1 MELRQLRTFQTVAR
15 LMNFNRAA
23 DALNYAQSTV
33 SAQIKLLE
41 EELGVSL
48 FDRLGKRIVITEAG
62 QKLMRY
68 AQKMIDIEQ
77 ETLTE
82 ISNSETLIGSISVRA
97 PQSVGTYL
105 LPSVLQQFKNQYP
118 RVGFDVSSCAL
129 FTLGQELRSGIIDVA
144 FLLAESVNAADLT
157 AELIRIEP
165 LVFVSDPNH
174 VLTKSAGMTFRDLN
188 GQSIL
193 LPKHDCSYKMQF
205 EEMLAADNIRP
216 SVVMEF
222 NSIEAIKQ
230 CVIKGLGITVIPE
243 IAVKAELAQER
254 LKALP
259 WLDEPLETGVLM
271 IRHKDKWISPAL
283 KVFMDICRETMK
295 HFPKPSIS
303 NFKKG

>member
-105 LPSVLQQFKNQYP
+105 LPSVFEKFKSQYP

-129 FTLGQELRSGIIDVA
+129 YTLRQELRSGIIDVA
-144 FLLAESVNAADLT
+144 FLLADSINAADLT
-157 AELIRIEP
+157 TELVRIEP
-165 LVFVSDPNH
+165 LVFVTDPSH
-174 VLTKSAGMTFRDLN
+174 ALIQRDGMTLSDLN
-188 GQSIL
+188 GQSVF

-205 EEMLAADNIRP
+205 EEMLAAENINP
-216 SVVMEF
+216 SVVTEF

-230 CVIKGLGITVIPE
+230 CVIKGLGITMIPE
-243 IAVKAELAQER
+243 IAVKSELDQKK
-254 LKALP
+254 LKAVP
-259 WLDEPLETGVLM
+259 WFDEPLETGVLM

-283 KVFMDICRETMK
+283 QAFMEICREVMK
-295 HFPKPSIS
+295 LSIKVS
-303 NFKKG
+303 YETNTFV

>member
-33 SAQIKLLE
+33 STQIKLLE

-82 ISNSETLIGSISVRA
+82 ISNSEILIGSISVRA

-105 LPSVLQQFKNQYP
+105 LPSVLQQFKRQYP
-118 RVGFDVSSCAL
+118 RVGFDISSCAL
-129 FTLGQELRSGIIDVA
+129 FTLQQELRSGIIDVA
-144 FLLAESVNAADLT
+144 FLLAESINAADLT
-157 AELIRIEP
+157 AELVRIEP

-174 VLTKSAGMTFRDLN
+174 AITKGVGITFRDLN
-188 GQSIL
+188 GQSIF

-205 EEMLAADNIRP
+205 EEILTSENINP

-243 IAVKAELAQER
+243 IAVKDELVQNK
-254 LKALP
+254 LKKIP

-283 KVFMDICRETMK
+283 QAFMDLSRETMK
-295 HFPKPSIS
+295 LSI
-303 NFKKG
+303 

>member
-1 MELRQLRTFQTVAR
+1 VELRQLRTFQTVAR

-48 FDRLGKRIVITEAG
+48 FNRLGKRIVITEAG

-82 ISNSETLIGSISVRA
+82 ISNSEILIGSISVRA

-105 LPSVLQQFKNQYP
+105 LPSVLQQFKRQYP
-118 RVGFDVSSCAL
+118 RVGFDISSCAL
-129 FTLGQELRSGIIDVA
+129 FTLQQELRSGIIDVA
-144 FLLAESVNAADLT
+144 FLLAESINAADLT
-157 AELIRIEP
+157 AELVRIEP

-174 VLTKSAGMTFRDLN
+174 AITKGVGITFRDLN
-188 GQSIL
+188 GQSIF

-205 EEMLAADNIRP
+205 EEILTSENINP

-243 IAVKAELAQER
+243 IAVKDELVQNK
-254 LKALP
+254 LKKIP

-283 KVFMDICRETMK
+283 QAFMDISRKSMK
-295 HFPKPSIS
+295 LPV
-303 NFKKG
+303 

>member
-97 PQSVGTYL
+97 PQTVGTYL
-105 LPSVLQQFKNQYP
+105 LPPVLLQFKNQYP
-118 RVGFDVSSCAL
+118 RVGFDVSSCA
-129 FTLGQELRSGIIDVA
+129 FYTLRQELRSGIIDVA

-157 AELIRIEP
+157 AELVRIEP
-165 LVFVSDPNH
+165 LVFVSAPNH
-174 VLTKSAGMTFRDLN
+174 ALTKRVGITFDDLN

-205 EEMLAADNIRP
+205 EEMLTAENIKP

-230 CVIKGLGITVIPE
+230 CVVKGLGITVIPE
-243 IAVKAELAQER
+243 IAVKAELGQNKLEQI
-254 LKALP
+254 P
-259 WLDEPLETGVLM
+259 WLDGSLETGVLM

-283 KVFMDICRETMK
+283 QTFMDLSRETMK
-295 HFPKPSIS
+295 RPI
-303 NFKKG
+303 

>member
-33 SAQIKLLE
+33 STQIKLLE

-48 FDRLGKRIVITEAG
+48 FNRLGKRIVITEAG

-77 ETLTE
+77 ETITE

-105 LPSVLQQFKNQYP
+105 LPSVLRQYKKQYP

-129 FTLGQELRSGIIDVA
+129 YTLGQELRSGIIDVA
-144 FLLAESVNAADLT
+144 FLLAESINAADLT
-157 AELIRIEP
+157 AELVRIEP

-174 VLTKSAGMTFRDLN
+174 VFTHRDGITFKDLN

-205 EEMLAADNIRP
+205 EEMLTAENIKP

-230 CVIKGLGITVIPE
+230 CVMKGLGITVMPE
-243 IAVKAELAQER
+243 IAVEAELAQKKLE
-254 LKALP
+254 KIV

-283 KVFMDICRETMK
+283 QAFMDISRETMK
-295 HFPKPSIS
+295 LSI
-303 NFKKG
+303 

>member
-105 LPSVLQQFKNQYP
+105 LPSVLQQFKCQYP

-129 FTLGQELRSGIIDVA
+129 FTLQQELRSGIIDVA

-157 AELIRIEP
+157 AELVRIEP
-165 LVFVSDPNH
+165 LVFVSDPNYA
-174 VLTKSAGMTFRDLN
+174 LTKSVGMTFRDLN

-205 EEMLAADNIRP
+205 EEMLTAENISP

-243 IAVKAELAQER
+243 IAVKAELAQN
-254 LKALP
+254 KIKKIP

-283 KVFMDICRETMK
+283 QAFMDISRETMK
-295 HFPKPSIS
+295 LSI
-303 NFKKG
+303 

>member
-105 LPSVLQQFKNQYP
+105 LPSVLQQFKYQYP

-129 FTLGQELRSGIIDVA
+129 FTLQQELRSGIIDVA
-144 FLLAESVNAADLT
+144 FLLSESVNAADLT
-157 AELIRIEP
+157 AELVRIEP

-174 VLTKSAGMTFRDLN
+174 ALTKSVGMTFSDLN
-188 GQSIL
+188 SQSIL

-205 EEMLAADNIRP
+205 EEMLTAENISP

-243 IAVKAELAQER
+243 IAVKAELAQN
-254 LKALP
+254 KIKKIP

-283 KVFMDICRETMK
+283 QAFMDISRETMK
-295 HFPKPSIS
+295 LSI
-303 NFKKG
+303 

>member
-68 AQKMIDIEQ
+68 AQKMIDIEK

-105 LPSVLQQFKNQYP
+105 LPSVLQQFQSQYP

-165 LVFVSDPNH
+165 LVFVSDSNH
-174 VLTKSAGMTFRDLN
+174 VLTKSVGMTFRDLN

-205 EEMLAADNIRP
+205 EEMLTAEKIRP
-216 SVVMEF
+216 SVMMEF

-243 IAVKAELAQER
+243 IAVKEELAQEK
-254 LKALP
+254 LKKIP
-259 WLDEPLETGVLM
+259 WLDEPMETGVLM

-283 KVFMDICRETMK
+283 QAFMDICRETMK
-295 HFPKPSIS
+295 LPI
-303 NFKKG
+303 

>member
-105 LPSVLQQFKNQYP
+105 LPSVLQQFKSQYP

-129 FTLGQELRSGIIDVA
+129 FTLQQELRSGIIDVA

-157 AELIRIEP
+157 AELVRIEP

-174 VLTKSAGMTFRDLN
+174 ALTKSVGMTFRDLN

-205 EEMLAADNIRP
+205 EEILTAENISP

-243 IAVKAELAQER
+243 IAVKAELAQNK
-254 LKALP
+254 LKKIP

-271 IRHKDKWISPAL
+271 LRHKDKWISPAL
-283 KVFMDICRETMK
+283 QAFMDISRETMK
-295 HFPKPSIS
+295 FSIQ
-303 NFKKG
+303 N

>member
-62 QKLMRY
+62 LKLMRY

-82 ISNSETLIGSISVRA
+82 ISNSETPIGSISVRA

-105 LPSVLQQFKNQYP
+105 LPSVLQQFKNLYP

-129 FTLGQELRSGIIDVA
+129 YTLRQELRSGIIDVA

-165 LVFVSDPNH
+165 LVLVSEPNH
-174 VLTKSAGMTFRDLN
+174 VFTQGVGMTFNDLN

-193 LPKHDCSYKMQF
+193 LPKHDCSYKMAF
-205 EEMLAADNIRP
+205 EEMLTAENIRP

-243 IAVKAELAQER
+243 IAVKDELAQKK
-254 LKALP
+254 LKVIP

-283 KVFMDICRETMK
+283 QTFMNLSRETMK
-295 HFPKPSIS
+295 HPI
-303 NFKKG
+303 

>member
-1 MELRQLRTFQTVAR
+1 
-15 LMNFNRAA
+15 MNFNRAA

-68 AQKMIDIEQ
+68 AQKMIDIEK

-105 LPSVLQQFKNQYP
+105 LPSVLQQFQSQYP

-165 LVFVSDPNH
+165 LVFVSDSNH
-174 VLTKSAGMTFRDLN
+174 VLTKSVGMTFRDLN

-205 EEMLAADNIRP
+205 EEMLTAENIRP
-216 SVVMEF
+216 SVMMEF

-243 IAVKAELAQER
+243 IAVKEELAQEK
-254 LKALP
+254 LKKIP
-259 WLDEPLETGVLM
+259 WLDEPMETGVLM

-283 KVFMDICRETMK
+283 QAFMDICRETMK
-295 HFPKPSIS
+295 LPI
-303 NFKKG
+303 

>member
-105 LPSVLQQFKNQYP
+105 LPSVLQQFKRQYP

-129 FTLGQELRSGIIDVA
+129 FTLRQELRSGIIDVA
-144 FLLAESVNAADLT
+144 FLFAESVNASDLT
-157 AELIRIEP
+157 AELVRIEP
-165 LVFVSDPNH
+165 LVFVADPNH
-174 VLTKSAGMTFRDLN
+174 ALTNSVGMTFSDLS
-188 GQSIL
+188 GQSIF

-205 EEMLAADNIRP
+205 EEMLTAENIRP

-243 IAVKAELAQER
+243 KAVKAELAQKK
-254 LKALP
+254 LKVIP

-283 KVFMDICRETMK
+283 QAFMDISRETMK
-295 HFPKPSIS
+295 LPI
-303 NFKKG
+303 

>member
-105 LPSVLQQFKNQYP
+105 LPSVLQQFKNLYP

-129 FTLGQELRSGIIDVA
+129 FTLQQELRSGIIDLA

-157 AELIRIEP
+157 AELVRIEP
-165 LVFVSDPNH
+165 LVFVSEPNH
-174 VLTKSAGMTFRDLN
+174 VFTKGVGMTFNDLN

-205 EEMLAADNIRP
+205 EEMLTSENISP

-243 IAVKAELAQER
+243 IAVKAELAQNK
-254 LKALP
+254 LKKIP

-283 KVFMDICRETMK
+283 QAFMDISRETMK
-295 HFPKPSIS
+295 P
-303 NFKKG
+303 

>member
-68 AQKMIDIEQ
+68 AQKMIDIEK

-105 LPSVLQQFKNQYP
+105 LPSVLQQFQSQYP

-165 LVFVSDPNH
+165 LVFVSDSNH
-174 VLTKSAGMTFRDLN
+174 VLTKSVGMTFRDLN

-205 EEMLAADNIRP
+205 EEMFTAENIRP
-216 SVVMEF
+216 SVMMEF

-243 IAVKAELAQER
+243 IAVKEELAQEK
-254 LKALP
+254 LKKIP
-259 WLDEPLETGVLM
+259 WLDEPMETGVLM

-283 KVFMDICRETMK
+283 QAFMDICRETMK
-295 HFPKPSIS
+295 LPI
-303 NFKKG
+303 

>member
-105 LPSVLQQFKNQYP
+105 LPSVLQQFKRRYP
-118 RVGFDVSSCAL
+118 RVGFDISSCAL
-129 FTLGQELRSGIIDVA
+129 FTLRQELRSGIIDVA
-144 FLLAESVNAADLT
+144 FLFAESVNASDLT
-157 AELIRIEP
+157 AELVRIEP
-165 LVFVSDPNH
+165 LVFVSGPNH
-174 VLTKSAGMTFRDLN
+174 ALTQNIGMTFRDLN
-188 GQSIL
+188 GQSIF

-205 EEMLAADNIRP
+205 EEMLTAESISP

-230 CVIKGLGITVIPE
+230 CVIKGLGITLIPE
-243 IAVKAELAQER
+243 IAVKSELAQKKLE
-254 LKALP
+254 KIP

-283 KVFMDICRETMK
+283 QAFMDICRETMK
-295 HFPKPSIS
+295 LS
-303 NFKKG
+303 N

>member
-1 MELRQLRTFQTVAR
+1 VELRQLRTFQTVAR

-23 DALNYAQSTV
+23 DTLNYAQSTV

-68 AQKMIDIEQ
+68 AQKMIDIER

-97 PQSVGTYL
+97 PQTVGTYL
-105 LPSVLQQFKNQYP
+105 LPSVLQQFKSRYP
-118 RVGFDVSSCAL
+118 RVGFDVSSCA
-129 FTLGQELRSGIIDVA
+129 FFSLGQELRSGIIDVA
-144 FLLAESVNAADLT
+144 FLLAESISSSDLT
-157 AELIRIEP
+157 AEIVRIEP
-165 LVFVSDPNH
+165 LIFVSDPDH
-174 VLTKSAGMTFRDLN
+174 LFTKSAGITFRDLN
-188 GQSIL
+188 GQSIF

-205 EEMLAADNIRP
+205 EELLTAENVSP

-230 CVIKGLGITVIPE
+230 CVIKGLGITLIPE
-243 IAVKAELAQER
+243 IAVKSELAQNK
-254 LKALP
+254 LAKIP
-259 WLDEPLETGVLM
+259 WLDGPLETGVLM

-283 KVFMDICRETMK
+283 QAFMDLCRESMK
-295 HFPKPSIS
+295 LEI
-303 NFKKG
+303 

>member
-48 FDRLGKRIVITEAG
+48 FNRLGKRIVITEAG

-82 ISNSETLIGSISVRA
+82 ISNSEILIGSISVRA

-105 LPSVLQQFKNQYP
+105 LPSVLQQFKRQYP
-118 RVGFDVSSCAL
+118 RVGFDISSCAL
-129 FTLGQELRSGIIDVA
+129 FTLQQELRSGIIDVA
-144 FLLAESVNAADLT
+144 FLLAESINAADLT
-157 AELIRIEP
+157 AELVRIEP

-174 VLTKSAGMTFRDLN
+174 AITKGVGITFRDLN
-188 GQSIL
+188 GQSIF

-205 EEMLAADNIRP
+205 EEILTSENINP

-243 IAVKAELAQER
+243 IAVKDELVQNK
-254 LKALP
+254 LKKIP

-283 KVFMDICRETMK
+283 QAFMDLSRETMK
-295 HFPKPSIS
+295 LSI
-303 NFKKG
+303 